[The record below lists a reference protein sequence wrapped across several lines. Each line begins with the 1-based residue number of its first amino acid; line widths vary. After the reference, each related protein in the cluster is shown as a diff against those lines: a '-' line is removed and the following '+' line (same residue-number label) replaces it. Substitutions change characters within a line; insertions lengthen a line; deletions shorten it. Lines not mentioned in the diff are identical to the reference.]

1 MKNHKDSK
9 DEILVV
15 NEPEAMYGQTY
26 TYADYVNFKF
36 EEMVEL
42 IKGKIFK
49 MSPAPRTTHQK
60 ISGNLF
66 VCFATYLKHKQC
78 QVFHAPFDV
87 ILPIGNKKN
96 DNATTVVQPDI
107 VVICNP
113 EIIKEAGCFGV
124 PNLLIEILSP
134 STAKKDLQDKYNVY
148 EEAGVDEY
156 WIVTPEIQ
164 CIEVFVLENN
174 KYQRKGTYLKGD
186 TVTPISLPEL
196 VIDLDEIFD

>member
-1 MKNHKDSK
+1 MANFEQTT
-9 DEILVV
+9 DENIV

-49 MSPAPRTTHQK
+49 MSPAPRTSHQK
-60 ISGNLF
+60 ISMGLSTIIFNF
-66 VCFATYLKHKQC
+66 LKNKQC

-96 DNATTVVQPDI
+96 DKATTVVQPDI
-107 VVICNP
+107 VVICDP

-156 WIVTPEIQ
+156 WIVYPEIHY
-164 CIEVFVLENN
+164 IEVFILENN
-174 KYQRKGTYLKGD
+174 KYKPKVSYFKDDILK
-186 TVTPISLPEL
+186 TAILPGL
-196 VIDLDEIFD
+196 EIKIEDIFN